1 MKRKIKSSATDFL
14 ELQLPQTR
22 KDQFFFILKN
32 QYWTLFL
39 LGLLLM
45 LSLLPIIINVYFK
58 NFFEN
63 GFYNLYASGNISKAE
78 YDSAFLY
85 LTIGSSSISTVLLS
99 VFAVCLSGANRIIK
113 LMIYGEGVVFKED
126 FKLGIKQNYLNT
138 FLICFFFG
146 IILTIVR
153 FLSTFFLEY
162 LIGIPLYIF
171 LAIVVAPI
179 FIIALI
185 FTSIYEANVFQ
196 CINNAAK
203 LFVHYWWQFILLSIV
218 PLGSIYALS
227 LLGSTTYILSL
238 IQIVLAVFV
247 LPIYL
252 LLLYEISNSMFDKY
266 INKDNFE
273 DNYMKGLYK
282 PSNEKE

>member
-1 MKRKIKSSATDFL
+1 
-14 ELQLPQTR
+14 
-22 KDQFFFILKN
+22 
-32 QYWTLFL
+32 
-39 LGLLLM
+39 M

-63 GFYNLYASGNISKAE
+63 GFYDLYASGNISKAE

-85 LTIGSSSISTVLLS
+85 LTIGSSGISTILLS
-99 VFAVCLSGANRIIK
+99 VFAISLSGANRIIK
-113 LMIYGEGVVFKED
+113 LMVYGEGVVFKED

>member
-1 MKRKIKSSATDFL
+1 MKRKIKFSATDFL

-63 GFYNLYASGNISKAE
+63 GFYDLYASKNISKAE

-85 LTIGSSSISTVLLS
+85 LTIGSSGISTILLS
-99 VFAVCLSGANRIIK
+99 VFAISLSGANRIIK
-113 LMIYGEGVVFKED
+113 LMVYGEGVVFKED

-196 CINNAAK
+196 CIINAAK

-238 IQIVLAVFV
+238 IQIVLTVFV

>member
-1 MKRKIKSSATDFL
+1 MKRKIKFSATDFL

-39 LGLLLM
+39 LGLILM

-63 GFYNLYASGNISKAE
+63 GFYDLYASGNISKAE

-85 LTIGSSSISTVLLS
+85 LTIGSSGISTILLS
-99 VFAVCLSGANRIIK
+99 VFAISLSGANRIIK
-113 LMIYGEGVVFKED
+113 LMVYGEGVVFKED

>member
-39 LGLLLM
+39 LGLILM

-63 GFYNLYASGNISKAE
+63 GFYDLYISEKISKAE

-85 LTIGSSSISTVLLS
+85 LTIGSSGISTILLS
-99 VFAVCLSGANRIIK
+99 VFAISLSGANRIIK
-113 LMIYGEGVVFKED
+113 LMVYGEGVVFKED

>member
-85 LTIGSSSISTVLLS
+85 LTIGSSSISTVLLP

-146 IILTIVR
+146 IILTLVR

-162 LIGIPLYIF
+162 LIGIPLYIL

-196 CINNAAK
+196 CISNAAK
-203 LFVHYWWQFILLSIV
+203 LFVHYWWQFILLSVV
-218 PLGSIYALS
+218 PLASIYALS

-238 IQIVLAVFV
+238 IQIVLAVFI

-252 LLLYEISNSMFDKY
+252 LLLYEISSAMFDKY

-273 DNYMKGLYK
+273 DNYLKGLYK